1 MVMFTIYGIITT
13 YKQKKLKLKNH
24 INRLKHIFTSPYAPC
39 MVYLP
44 TKLGDVGGKCWKI
57 FHTRSIWDK
66 YIDIYI
72 YVYIWNTPLTRVK
85 TQLMIIITII
95 IIIILIYI

>member
-44 TKLGDVGGKCWKI
+44 TKLGDFGGKCWKI
-57 FHTRSIWDK
+57 FHTWSIWN
-66 YIDIYI
+66 IYI
-72 YVYIWNTPLTRVK
+72 YDYIWNTPLTRVK
-85 TQLMIIITII
+85 TQLIMIIIITII
-95 IIIILIYI
+95 IIIIIYIV